1 MSGTDTHDAPDT
13 GTRGA
18 TETLGTHEDAGIRGA
33 YEDAETPGT
42 RAGTSASGTRA
53 VRGGAAGTLVDAEA
67 DVRPSPAGA
76 AARRAL
82 LAHPVLL
89 LVGIVLASLN
99 MRVALAA
106 VAPLVGEIAEHF
118 GLSSTAS
125 SLVTSVP
132 VLFLGLGALVAPW
145 LGRRFGAERTILA
158 ALLLLAGGILLRL
171 LPSVGALYGG
181 GVLVGTAIALLN
193 VLMPGLIKRD
203 FPDRAA
209 AMTSVY
215 TGAMIA
221 GATVAAAAAVPLEEA
236 LGGGWQGSLG
246 FWSLL
251 ALVAAVAWLPQVLIA
266 RGRTGHEVRTAPAA
280 GTAPVRVWRSALAW
294 QVTLFMGLQSLW
306 SYVLIAWMPT
316 IFTDHGMSRSE
327 AGVVFAFNNLIQ
339 VAGAFAVPLLAG
351 RRRSQRPLVVLVTSL
366 VAAGYAGLL
375 IAPAEGAWLWSAVLG
390 VGQGG
395 ALGLALTLIVLR
407 TGDAPT
413 AARLSGMAQTVGYLM
428 AAAGPLAA
436 GALHQATGSW
446 TLPISLVLG
455 VCAAATG
462 VGLLAAR
469 DRTV

>member
-1 MSGTDTHDAPDT
+1 M
-13 GTRGA
+13 RG
-18 TETLGTHEDAGIRGA
+18 TETGPAR
-33 YEDAETPGT
+33 
-42 RAGTSASGTRA
+42 
-53 VRGGAAGTLVDAEA
+53 VLVDAEA
-67 DVRPSPAGA
+67 DVRPSAAGT

-82 LAHPVLL
+82 LAHPLL
-89 LVGIVLASLN
+89 LLAGIVLASLN
-99 MRVALAA
+99 MRVALAS
-106 VAPLVGEIAEHF
+106 VAPLVGEIAGAF
-118 GLSSTAS
+118 GLSSTAG
-125 SLVTSVP
+125 SLITSIP

-145 LGRRFGAERTILA
+145 LGRRFGAERTVLA

-171 LPSVGALYGG
+171 LPSVAALYGG

-193 VLMPGLIKRD
+193 VLMPGLVKRD

-215 TGAMIA
+215 TGAMVA

-246 FWSLL
+246 SWSLL

-266 RGRTGHEVRTAPAA
+266 RGRTGHEVRAVPAA
-280 GTAPVRVWRSALAW
+280 GAAPARVWRSALAW

-351 RRRSQRPLVVLVTSL
+351 RRRSQRPLVVLVTTL

-375 IAPAEGAWLWSAVLG
+375 VAPAEGAWLWSAVLG

-455 VCAAATG
+455 VCAAAAG

>member
-1 MSGTDTHDAPDT
+1 M
-13 GTRGA
+13 RG
-18 TETLGTHEDAGIRGA
+18 TETDHAR
-33 YEDAETPGT
+33 
-42 RAGTSASGTRA
+42 
-53 VRGGAAGTLVDAEA
+53 VLVDAEA
-67 DVRPSPAGA
+67 DVRPSAAGA

-99 MRVALAA
+99 MRVALAS
-106 VAPLVGEIAEHF
+106 VAPLVGEIAGHF
-118 GLSSTAS
+118 GLSSTAG
-125 SLVTSVP
+125 SLITSIP

-145 LGRRFGAERTILA
+145 LGRRFGAERTVLA
-158 ALLLLAGGILLRL
+158 ALLLLAAGILVRL
-171 LPSVGALYGG
+171 LPSVLALYGG
-181 GVLVGTAIALLN
+181 GILVGTAIALLN

-215 TGAMIA
+215 TGAMVA

-236 LGGGWQGSLG
+236 LGGWQGSLG

-251 ALVAAVAWLPQVLIA
+251 AVVAAVGWLPQVLIA
-266 RGRTGHEVRTAPAA
+266 RGRTGHEVRAVPAA
-280 GTAPVRVWRSALAW
+280 GAAPTRVWRSALAW
-294 QVTLFMGLQSLW
+294 QVTLFMGLQSVW

-339 VAGAFAVPLLAG
+339 VAGAFVVPLLAG
-351 RRRSQRPLVVLVTSL
+351 RRRSQRPLVVLVTAM

-375 IAPAEGAWLWSAVLG
+375 VAPAEGAWLWAAVLG

-413 AARLSGMAQTVGYLM
+413 AARLSGMAQTVGYLL

-446 TLPISLVLG
+446 TVPIALVIG
-455 VCAAATG
+455 VCAAAAG
-462 VGLLAAR
+462 VGLFAAR

>member
-1 MSGTDTHDAPDT
+1 MSTGTPTTGPGPGPELDT
-13 GTRGA
+13 GTGVGIGIGA
-18 TETLGTHEDAGIRGA
+18 VG
-33 YEDAETPGT
+33 
-42 RAGTSASGTRA
+42 
-53 VRGGAAGTLVDAEA
+53 VGGPSLLVDAEA
-67 DVRPSPAGA
+67 GTPETTAGA
-76 AARRAL
+76 ATRRAL
-82 LAHPVLL
+82 LAHPALL

-99 MRVALAA
+99 MRVALAS
-106 VAPLVGEIAEHF
+106 VAPLVGEVSDTF
-118 GLSSTAS
+118 GLSATAS

-132 VLFLGLGALVAPW
+132 VLFLGVGALVAPW
-145 LGRRFGAERTILA
+145 LGRRFGAERVLFA
-158 ALLLLAGGILLRL
+158 ALLLLAVGILGRL
-171 LPSVGALYGG
+171 LPSAAALYGG

-221 GATVAAAAAVPLEEA
+221 GATVAAAAAVPLEKA
-236 LGGGWQGSLG
+236 LGGGWQASLG

-251 ALVAAVAWLPQVLIA
+251 AVVAAVAWLPQVLIA
-266 RGRTGHEVRTAPAA
+266 QGRTGRAVRAVPATGA
-280 GTAPVRVWRSALAW
+280 AARPVSVWRSALAW

-316 IFTDHGMSRSE
+316 IFTDHGMSRST

-339 VAGAFAVPLLAG
+339 VAGAFVVPLLAG
-351 RRRSQRPLVVLVTSL
+351 RMRSQRPLVALVTTL

-375 IAPAEGAWLWSAVLG
+375 VAPLEGAWLWSAVLG

-395 ALGLALTLIVLR
+395 AVGLALTLIVLR
-407 TGDAPT
+407 SGDAAT
-413 AARLSGMAQTVGYLM
+413 AARLSGMAQTVGYLL

-436 GALHQATGSW
+436 GVLHQATGSW
-446 TLPISLVLG
+446 TLPICVVLV
-455 VCAAATG
+455 VCAAALG

-469 DRTV
+469 DRVV

>member
-1 MSGTDTHDAPDT
+1 MS
-13 GTRGA
+13 
-18 TETLGTHEDAGIRGA
+18 
-33 YEDAETPGT
+33 AETRTQG
-42 RAGTSASGTRA
+42 SATPSPVPPTVTPPA
-53 VRGGAAGTLVDAEA
+53 PSPSPVPPVLVDAEA
-67 DVRPSPAGA
+67 GVAASAAGA

-82 LAHPVLL
+82 LARPALL
-89 LVGIVLASLN
+89 LTGIVLASLN
-99 MRVALAA
+99 MRAALAS
-106 VAPLVGEIAEHF
+106 VAPLVGEISGAF

-132 VLFLGLGALVAPW
+132 VLFLGVGALVAPW
-145 LGRRFGAERTILA
+145 LGRRFGAERVLLA
-158 ALLLLAGGILLRL
+158 ALLLLAVGILARV
-171 LPSVGALYGG
+171 LPSVYALYGG
-181 GVLVGTAIALLN
+181 GILVGTAIALLN

-221 GATVAAAAAVPLEEA
+221 GATVAAAAAVPLEKA

-251 ALVAAVAWLPQVLIA
+251 AVVAAVAWLPQVLIA
-266 RGRTGHEVRTAPAA
+266 RGRTGHEVRAVPAA
-280 GTAPVRVWRSALAW
+280 GARPVSVWRSALAW

-316 IFTDHGMSRSE
+316 IFTDHGMSRST

-339 VAGAFAVPLLAG
+339 VAGAFVVPLLAG
-351 RRRSQRPLVVLVTSL
+351 RMRSQRPLIVLVTTL
-366 VAAGYAGLL
+366 VAAGYAGLMV
-375 IAPAEGAWLWSAVLG
+375 APVEGAWLWSAVLG

-395 ALGLALTLIVLR
+395 AVGLALTLIVLR
-407 TGDAPT
+407 SGDAVT
-413 AARLSGMAQTVGYLM
+413 AARLSGMAQTVGYLL

-446 TLPISLVLG
+446 TLPICVVLG
-455 VCAAATG
+455 VCAAALT
-462 VGLLAAR
+462 VGLFAAR

>member
-1 MSGTDTHDAPDT
+1 MKG
-13 GTRGA
+13 
-18 TETLGTHEDAGIRGA
+18 TETGPAR
-33 YEDAETPGT
+33 
-42 RAGTSASGTRA
+42 
-53 VRGGAAGTLVDAEA
+53 VLVDAEA
-67 DVRPSPAGA
+67 DVRPSSAGA

-99 MRVALAA
+99 MRVALAS
-106 VAPLVGEIAEHF
+106 VAPLVGEIAGAF
-118 GLSSTAS
+118 GLSSTAG
-125 SLVTSVP
+125 SLITSIP

-145 LGRRFGAERTILA
+145 LGRRFGAERTVLA

-171 LPSVGALYGG
+171 LPSVTALYGG

-215 TGAMIA
+215 TGAMVA

-251 ALVAAVAWLPQVLIA
+251 AVVAAVAWLPQVLIA
-266 RGRTGHEVRTAPAA
+266 RGRTGHEVRAVTTPGAAP
-280 GTAPVRVWRSALAW
+280 TRVCRSALAW

-339 VAGAFAVPLLAG
+339 IAGAFAVPLLAG
-351 RRRSQRPLVVLVTSL
+351 RMRSQRPLVVLVTTL
-366 VAAGYAGLL
+366 VGAGYAGLL
-375 IAPAEGAWLWSAVLG
+375 VAPAEGAWLWSAVLG
-390 VGQGG
+390 IGQGG

-407 TGDAPT
+407 TKDAPT
-413 AARLSGMAQTVGYLM
+413 AARLSGMAQTVGYLL
-428 AAAGPLAA
+428 AAAGPLTA

-446 TLPISLVLG
+446 TLPISLVLA
-455 VCAAATG
+455 VCAAAAG

>member
-1 MSGTDTHDAPDT
+1 MSRPEAP
-13 GTRGA
+13 
-18 TETLGTHEDAGIRGA
+18 L
-33 YEDAETPGT
+33 
-42 RAGTSASGTRA
+42 
-53 VRGGAAGTLVDAEA
+53 LVDAEA
-67 DVRPSPAGA
+67 DVRPSPPAV
-76 AARRAL
+76 AARRVL
-82 LAHPVLL
+82 LAHPALL
-89 LVGIVLASLN
+89 MAGIVLASLN
-99 MRVALAA
+99 MRAALAS
-106 VAPLVGEIAEHF
+106 VSPLVGEISAAF

-132 VLFLGLGALVAPW
+132 VLFLGAGALVAPW
-145 LGRRFGAERTILA
+145 LGRRFGAEPVLLA
-158 ALLLLAGGILLRL
+158 ALLLLGAGILVRV
-171 LPSVGALYGG
+171 LPSVYALYGG

-221 GATVAAAAAVPLEEA
+221 GATLVAAASVPLERAFGGSWEA
-236 LGGGWQGSLG
+236 SLA

-251 ALVAAVAWLPQVLIA
+251 AAVAALAWLPQVLIA
-266 RGRTGHEVRTAPAA
+266 RGRTGHEVRAGAGVRA
-280 GTAPVRVWRSALAW
+280 GTGVPARAGAGPAEGAVRAGAPSRSVWRSPLAW

-316 IFTDHGMSRSE
+316 IFTDHGMSRGT

-351 RRRSQRPLVVLVTSL
+351 RMRGQRPLVVLVTTL
-366 VAAGYAGLL
+366 VAAGYTGLL
-375 IAPAEGAWLWSAVLG
+375 AAPVQGAWLWSAVLG

-395 ALGLALTLIVLR
+395 AVGLALTLIVLR
-407 TGDAPT
+407 SGDAVT
-413 AARLSGMAQTVGYLM
+413 ASRLSGMAQTVGYLL

-436 GALHQATGSW
+436 GAVHQATGSW
-446 TLPISLVLG
+446 TVPIALVLG
-455 VCAAATG
+455 VCAAALG

>member
-1 MSGTDTHDAPDT
+1 M
-13 GTRGA
+13 
-18 TETLGTHEDAGIRGA
+18 
-33 YEDAETPGT
+33 
-42 RAGTSASGTRA
+42 RAGARASERVIGRASG
-53 VRGGAAGTLVDAEA
+53 RG
-67 DVRPSPAGA
+67 

-82 LAHPVLL
+82 LARPVLL

-99 MRVALAA
+99 MRAALAS
-106 VAPLVGEIAEHF
+106 VSPLVSELAEAY
-118 GLSSTAS
+118 GLSSAAS

-145 LGRRFGAERTILA
+145 LGRRFGAERVLLG
-158 ALLLLAGGILLRL
+158 ALLLLGAGILVRV
-171 LPSVGALYGG
+171 LPSAAALYGG

-209 AMTSVY
+209 SMTSVY

-221 GATVAAAAAVPLEEA
+221 GATVVAAASVPLERA
-236 LGGGWQGSLG
+236 LGGWRASLG
-246 FWSLL
+246 VWSLL
-251 ALVAAVAWLPQVLIA
+251 AAVAAVAWLPQVLLA
-266 RGRTGHEVRTAPAA
+266 RGRAAGQPVRAVPAA
-280 GTAPVRVWRSALAW
+280 GGRPVNVWRSALAW

-316 IFTDHGMSRSE
+316 IFTDHGMSRST
-327 AGVVFAFNNLIQ
+327 AGVIFAFNNLIQ

-351 RRRSQRPLVVLVTSL
+351 RMRSQRPLIVLVTTL
-366 VAAGYAGLL
+366 VAAGYAGLMV
-375 IAPAEGAWLWSAVLG
+375 APVQGAWLWSAVLG

-395 ALGLALTLIVLR
+395 AVGLALTLIVLR
-407 TGDAPT
+407 SGDAQT
-413 AARLSGMAQTVGYLM
+413 AARLSGMAQTVGYLL

-446 TLPISLVLG
+446 TPPITAVLG
-455 VCAAATG
+455 VCAAALA

-469 DRTV
+469 NRTV